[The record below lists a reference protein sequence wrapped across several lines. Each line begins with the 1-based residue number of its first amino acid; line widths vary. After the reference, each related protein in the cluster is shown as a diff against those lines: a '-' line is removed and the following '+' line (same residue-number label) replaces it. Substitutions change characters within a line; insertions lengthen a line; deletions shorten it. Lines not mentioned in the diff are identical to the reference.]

1 MTGTRVVVVVVVI
14 VEDDDVQHDAR
25 PHFIIIIPG
34 FVVII
39 YRITYR
45 VLQSISSIH
54 MRMIQALVFISS

>member
-25 PHFIIIIPG
+25 PHFIVIIPG

-45 VLQSISSIH
+45 VLESISSIH
-54 MRMIQALVFISS
+54 M